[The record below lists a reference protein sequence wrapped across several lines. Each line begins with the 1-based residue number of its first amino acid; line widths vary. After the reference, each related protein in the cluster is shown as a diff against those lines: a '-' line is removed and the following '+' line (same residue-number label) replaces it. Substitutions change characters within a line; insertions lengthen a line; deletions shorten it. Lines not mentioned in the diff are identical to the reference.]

1 MTYVDPRPLS
11 EAELAVLR
19 TVLAKAPTTHTPA
32 SLGFSLEKL
41 LVHSQCDCGCASIG
55 FLAKEEP
62 PSNDTKL
69 IADGL
74 GLSACN
80 KQVGIIVYGSIG
92 QMVEL
97 ELHWPYDGGAPLP
110 RPETIV
116 PWERGRE
123 VTEAEQ

>member
-11 EAELAVLR
+11 SAELAVLQ
-19 TVLAKAPTTHTPA
+19 TVLAVAPTPHTPA
-32 SLGFSLEKL
+32 LQELPLENL
-41 LVHSQCDCGCASIG
+41 LVHSQCDCGCASVG
-55 FLAKEEP
+55 FLVEEDRP
-62 PSNDTKL
+62 RSDTKL
-69 IADGL
+69 VADGL
-74 GLSACN
+74 GLSAGN
-80 KQVGIIVYGSIG
+80 RQVGVIVYGSAG
-92 QMVEL
+92 QVVEL